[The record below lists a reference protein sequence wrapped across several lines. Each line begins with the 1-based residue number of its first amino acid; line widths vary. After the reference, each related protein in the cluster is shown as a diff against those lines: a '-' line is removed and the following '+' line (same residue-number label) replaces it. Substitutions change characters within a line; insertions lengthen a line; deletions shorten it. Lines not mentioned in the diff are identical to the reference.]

1 MNKILA
7 ITMVAALALMGTGA
21 AFAETTLDNAK
32 QIALDKAGL
41 TEEEVV
47 FTQGHKD
54 IENGREVWEVEF
66 RNGLKEYEFDI
77 DANNGQIV
85 TMDVGLAD

>member
-7 ITMVAALALMGTGA
+7 ITLVATLALMGTA
-21 AFAETTLDNAK
+21 AFAETTLDQAK
-32 QIALDKAGL
+32 DIALDKVGL

-54 IENGREVWEVEF
+54 IENGREVWEIEF
-66 RNGLKEYEFDI
+66 MKGTTEYEFDI

-85 TMDVGLAD
+85 TMDVDLAD